1 MVIAAAILVLLVIA
15 GALFACW
22 PLLRRTAGRERFLL
36 AGSIGALVAGIAGG
50 AYLGLGHPYLAA
62 RTFSEPSQQ
71 DYPGLVATLAHHMVR
86 EPQDPRGWLL
96 LARGYANLGDE
107 RDAEAAYRRGIGAM
121 VAALS
126 ERLKTA
132 PNDPDGWLRLIRSY
146 VVLGD
151 PDSARTALTS
161 AHKALARN
169 APATAA
175 LDAEAKELKLQ
186 K

>member
-1 MVIAAAILVLLVIA
+1 MVIAAALLVLLVVA
-15 GALFACW
+15 GAAFACW
-22 PLLRRTAGRERFLL
+22 PLLRPAASWGRALL
-36 AGSIGALVAGIAGG
+36 AGLIVALVAGIAGG
-50 AYLGLGHPYLAA
+50 AYLALGHPYLAA
-62 RTFSEPSQQ
+62 RTFSEPSKQ
-71 DYPGLVATLAHHMVR
+71 DYPGLVAILAHRMVR

-96 LARGYANLGDE
+96 LARGYASLGDE

-132 PNDPDGWLRLIRSY
+132 PNDLECWQRLVRSY

-151 PDSARTALTS
+151 PDSARTALAS
-161 AHKALARN
+161 ARKAFAGN
-169 APATAA
+169 AAAIAA
-175 LDAEAKELKLQ
+175 LDAEAKDLKLQ